1 MPDAIEIRA
10 ALARLIAS
18 PGFSKSPQLAHF
30 LRFIVDETLD
40 GRGDRIKAY
49 TIATDA
55 LGRDA
60 SFDPQSDPIVRVEAG
75 RLRNTLAQYYANGG
89 SNDPVVIELPR
100 GRYVPVFRPNSTRR
114 RTVTRFKVLRRE
126 FADTISQ
133 NYRLLLLIVVIA
145 TAVSLAVEAIEH
157 TVWLDADNAPAA
169 TSSVPASDGPQR

>member
-40 GRGDRIKAY
+40 GRGGRIKAY

-75 RLRNTLAQYYANGG
+75 RLRQTLAHYYANGG
-89 SNDPVVIELPR
+89 GNDPVVIELPR
-100 GRYVPVFRPNSTRR
+100 GRYVPVFRANSARR
-114 RTVTRFKVLRRE
+114 RAVTRFSELRRQ

-133 NYRLLLLIVVIA
+133 NYRLVLLILVIA

-169 TSSVPASDGPQR
+169 TSSVPASGGPQR